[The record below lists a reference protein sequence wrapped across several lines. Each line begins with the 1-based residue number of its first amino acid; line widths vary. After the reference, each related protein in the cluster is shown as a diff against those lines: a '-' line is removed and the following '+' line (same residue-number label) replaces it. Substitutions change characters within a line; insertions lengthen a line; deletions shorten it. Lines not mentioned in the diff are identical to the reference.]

1 MVNSMYKMLIVDDEK
16 IERDCIRYLID
27 ASSLDL
33 DVREASDAEQ
43 ALQILKDWP
52 ADILFTDVQMPS
64 GTGLELAREARCI
77 LPNIKTI
84 IFSGHAEFEYA
95 KEAVALGAENYILK
109 PVVPRELERTLN
121 KVIRELDEAYDTEQ
135 RKSQQRTYLLQYALQ
150 QCISGNFSPEKFS
163 EDISGDIRNFR
174 QLVLLDFPASFL
186 AGNYANLYEDLRSSM
201 NLDMETLSLSPT
213 QALLFLRNSVSGA
226 YAFAQKLHRYILEN
240 FQTDCCI
247 SVSRP
252 VSRYLSLQDAYTDTE
267 QQMEQRFWNSNNR
280 AFAYDHPVSAP
291 ESAKLPNDDELL
303 SLIRRNLSS
312 RDAASLRKN
321 LGLLFEKYA
330 MPSNQSQIYVKFFFS
345 NLVTALYPYLPPD
358 ASESGKENSLEQV
371 ITEIYLQQDI
381 SRILQTVRELA
392 EKVIHR
398 YEASESSVRKEIL
411 DVKEYI
417 NRNYSANLS
426 VELLASIVYLTPDY
440 LSRLFKKS
448 TGRSI
453 SQYIR
458 QVRMERASELLLT
471 TNRKVID
478 IGAEVG
484 YPNYS
489 YFCQSFREYYGKSPE
504 KYRQE
509 EHHETHT

>member
-1 MVNSMYKMLIVDDEK
+1 M
-16 IERDCIRYLID
+16 
-27 ASSLDL
+27 
-33 DVREASDAEQ
+33 
-43 ALQILKDWP
+43 
-52 ADILFTDVQMPS
+52 
-64 GTGLELAREARCI
+64 
-77 LPNIKTI
+77 
-84 IFSGHAEFEYA
+84 
-95 KEAVALGAENYILK
+95 
-109 PVVPRELERTLN
+109 
-121 KVIRELDEAYDTEQ
+121 
-135 RKSQQRTYLLQYALQ
+135 
-150 QCISGNFSPEKFS
+150 
-163 EDISGDIRNFR
+163 
-174 QLVLLDFPASFL
+174 
-186 AGNYANLYEDLRSSM
+186 
-201 NLDMETLSLSPT
+201 
-213 QALLFLRNSVSGA
+213 
-226 YAFAQKLHRYILEN
+226 
-240 FQTDCCI
+240 
-247 SVSRP
+247 
-252 VSRYLSLQDAYTDTE
+252 
-267 QQMEQRFWNSNNR
+267 
-280 AFAYDHPVSAP
+280 
-291 ESAKLPNDDELL
+291 
-303 SLIRRNLSS
+303 
-312 RDAASLRKN
+312 
-321 LGLLFEKYA
+321 
-330 MPSNQSQIYVKFFFS
+330 KFFFS

-509 EHHETHT
+509 EHHETHTNFI

>member
-109 PVVPRELERTLN
+109 PVVP
-121 KVIRELDEAYDTEQ
+121 
-135 RKSQQRTYLLQYALQ
+135 
-150 QCISGNFSPEKFS
+150 
-163 EDISGDIRNFR
+163 
-174 QLVLLDFPASFL
+174 
-186 AGNYANLYEDLRSSM
+186 
-201 NLDMETLSLSPT
+201 
-213 QALLFLRNSVSGA
+213 
-226 YAFAQKLHRYILEN
+226 
-240 FQTDCCI
+240 
-247 SVSRP
+247 
-252 VSRYLSLQDAYTDTE
+252 
-267 QQMEQRFWNSNNR
+267 
-280 AFAYDHPVSAP
+280 
-291 ESAKLPNDDELL
+291 
-303 SLIRRNLSS
+303 
-312 RDAASLRKN
+312 
-321 LGLLFEKYA
+321 
-330 MPSNQSQIYVKFFFS
+330 
-345 NLVTALYPYLPPD
+345 
-358 ASESGKENSLEQV
+358 
-371 ITEIYLQQDI
+371 
-381 SRILQTVRELA
+381 RELA